1 MTHFWLALA
10 AITINIVQS
19 VGTQRIRLQNIQ
31 LEYQPSVPLSE
42 HYQRKC
48 NREPSGYNKPKTPG
62 DNGFQIKVSGE
73 PQKYVPGEVYT
84 ISLQGYRRQYS
95 IQKFTGFMLV
105 VEPKEVVSIFNFGN
119 KASGNVGFFQ
129 LYGDGLSKFSDD
141 CPHTIVQTSNIP
153 KSEIQVMWTAPPSLS
168 GCVVFKATIT
178 EDKDAWYMD
187 DGGLTKDLCEDEQ
200 ERKDEQPDII
210 EDCCACDEAKYEVS
224 FEGLWSR
231 HTHPK
236 DFPSNEL
243 LPQFSDI
250 IGSSHTADFRMWEYG
265 GYASRGLCQLA
276 ELGTTKKLESELK
289 TESDKIRT
297 IVKARGLWHPNLNG
311 KTFAVFRVDK
321 KHHLMSLLSKL
332 SPSPDWIVGVSA
344 LELCMK
350 NCSWITNKVMNLYP
364 WDAGI
369 HDGQSYLSEIS
380 PTIPQDKIKRI
391 TSHDPSS
398 SQSPFFDPTG
408 FPMKP
413 VARLIITRQRLYEKS
428 CEETEIFTDDPE
440 KMDRYDSQ
448 EADYLEVEDCE
459 VTEWTDF
466 SSCSATCGR
475 GIQMRSRNFVNEQN
489 ARKMKCLTELT
500 EKKHCD
506 MKCEGNVSCKTSDWT
521 DWTTC
526 SVTCG
531 IGSRSRRRYYLNHDA
546 RKVCQEELLEQRSC
560 VESQSCEMNPK
571 CSVIQWSEWSPC
583 TTSCG
588 KGIKF
593 RTRLYL
599 NPSESDTCNQDLM
612 QKTTCGE
619 DKPPCFSQ
627 LSNAKAIPIIP
638 EVCILPKDVGP
649 CRGLF
654 KRWYFDTT
662 KQACI
667 QFVYGGCR
675 GNKNNFRRYNDCK
688 KICENVLKDSLHFL
702 TPSLRYYLYKTG
714 NTVTHL
720 KNRVL
725 CVPLSTLTALSTRT
739 YDSSNKLIVDCE
751 VSEWSEFSSCSAT
764 CGKARKE
771 RRRRIEIY
779 PQNGGKRCPNKLV
792 QRRKCRNNPKCGK
805 NITP

>member
-84 ISLQGYRRQYS
+84 
-95 IQKFTGFMLV
+95 KNKNMLAD
-105 VEPKEVVSIFNFGN
+105 SC
-119 KASGNVGFFQ
+119 VGPAVNDHKGSAMVRAAFWVMS

-448 EADYLEVEDCE
+448 EPVAQMDVDVSAPIQSEDCQSG
-459 VTEWTDF
+459 
-466 SSCSATCGR
+466 SS
-475 GIQMRSRNFVNEQN
+475 
-489 ARKMKCLTELT
+489 
-500 EKKHCD
+500 
-506 MKCEGNVSCKTSDWT
+506 TSDSSILPSDDILQSDPALW
-521 DWTTC
+521 
-526 SVTCG
+526 
-531 IGSRSRRRYYLNHDA
+531 
-546 RKVCQEELLEQRSC
+546 KVDRHFQEEI
-560 VESQSCEMNPK
+560 V
-571 CSVIQWSEWSPC
+571 
-583 TTSCG
+583 
-588 KGIKF
+588 
-593 RTRLYL
+593 
-599 NPSESDTCNQDLM
+599 
-612 QKTTCGE
+612 KT
-619 DKPPCFSQ
+619 
-627 LSNAKAIPIIP
+627 PI
-638 EVCILPKDVGP
+638 E
-649 CRGLF
+649 
-654 KRWYFDTT
+654 
-662 KQACI
+662 
-667 QFVYGGCR
+667 
-675 GNKNNFRRYNDCK
+675 
-688 KICENVLKDSLHFL
+688 
-702 TPSLRYYLYKTG
+702 
-714 NTVTHL
+714 
-720 KNRVL
+720 
-725 CVPLSTLTALSTRT
+725 
-739 YDSSNKLIVDCE
+739 
-751 VSEWSEFSSCSAT
+751 
-764 CGKARKE
+764 
-771 RRRRIEIY
+771 
-779 PQNGGKRCPNKLV
+779 
-792 QRRKCRNNPKCGK
+792 
-805 NITP
+805 